1 MLREVVSRGSDI
13 EVPCECQC
21 KDGTV
26 QRLCLVALL
35 LQLQLLVLQH
45 LQNKS
50 HKNAKPLSFI
60 PRSKSKNP
68 EKRLKLPNANQSA
81 IRPISDF
88 QQRAIKGRNRHGY
101 KRSKPHSSASWLR
114 LATCRFQ
121 LYICGGRSSVLPET
135 EDRKDSRA
143 WRRDKENERAAVVA
157 ISSCLVPPS
166 EESANEERRPQGRA
180 NCAST

>member
-50 HKNAKPLSFI
+50 HENAKPLSFI
-60 PRSKSKNP
+60 PRSKSKNR

-88 QQRAIKGRNRHGY
+88 QQRAIKGRNRHSC
-101 KRSKPHSSASWLR
+101 KRSKPHSSASWLC
-114 LATCRFQ
+114 LTTCRFQ
-121 LYICGGRSSVLPET
+121 LYICGGVVFY
-135 EDRKDSRA
+135 RKQKIVKTVGRGDVTRRTKGQQWWPSQAA
-143 WRRDKENERAAVVA
+143 WCRRLKKR
-157 ISSCLVPPS
+157 
-166 EESANEERRPQGRA
+166 ERRAEAPRKGKLR
-180 NCAST
+180 

>member
-1 MLREVVSRGSDI
+1 MRKVVSRGSDI

-26 QRLCLVALL
+26 RRLCLVALL
-35 LQLQLLVLQH
+35 LQLLLLVLQH
-45 LQNKS
+45 LQNKF
-50 HKNAKPLSFI
+50 HENAKPLSFI
-60 PRSKSKNP
+60 PRSKSKNR

-88 QQRAIKGRNRHGY
+88 QQRAIKGRNRHSC

-121 LYICGGRSSVLPET
+121 LYICGGVVSY
-135 EDRKDSRA
+135 RKQKIVKTVGRGDVTRRTKGQQWWPSQAA
-143 WRRDKENERAAVVA
+143 WCRRLKKR
-157 ISSCLVPPS
+157 
-166 EESANEERRPQGRA
+166 ERRAEAPRKGKLH
-180 NCAST
+180 